1 MQLFIKLYSIYTIMR
16 KRQWLILALI
26 LISFAIA
33 VYFYPWMPARMASHW
48 NIHGDVDGYMPKA
61 LGLFLMPCISLV
73 LFGLFL
79 IIPRI
84 DPLRENIKKFRDY
97 FDMFIAVMI
106 LFLFYLYLL
115 TILWNLGTRFN
126 MGQML
131 MPAFGLLIYY
141 CGILMQNA
149 KRNWFIGIRTPWTI
163 SSEEVWEKTHLLG
176 GRLFKIA
183 GVLAFLGV
191 FIPDYALYFVLVPV
205 LGFSVFL
212 FVYSYVKYR
221 AIV

>member
-1 MQLFIKLYSIYTIMR
+1 MR